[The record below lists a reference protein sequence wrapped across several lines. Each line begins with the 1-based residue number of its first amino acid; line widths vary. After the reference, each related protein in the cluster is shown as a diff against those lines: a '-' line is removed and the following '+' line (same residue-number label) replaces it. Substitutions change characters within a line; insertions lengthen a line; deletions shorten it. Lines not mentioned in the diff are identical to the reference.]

1 MKAGELAQKL
11 GAELKGDPLVELH
24 GVAPLDRATV
34 GELSFLSNP
43 KYAETARKSGAGAIL
58 TAPGRALE
66 GRTLLVHKNPY
77 AAFARAVGLFYPDK
91 AFRPGVHPAAVV
103 GRDCEL
109 DPTCHIGPHVV
120 LGERCRIAANSVIQA
135 GSVLGDDCVVGR
147 DCRIFP
153 RVVLYDRTIL
163 GDRVRLHAGCVLG
176 SDGFG
181 YAQADGGN
189 VKIPQVGRVVVGSD
203 VEIGANTTV
212 DRGALD
218 VTRIGDDAKID
229 NLVQVGHNV
238 IIGDHSILVSQSGIS
253 GSTRLGKG
261 VIVAGQSG
269 AVGHITIGDGA
280 RVGAK
285 SAVTKDVPPG
295 VLVTGIPAREHKAWL
310 KERALVA
317 RLEDVVARLR
327 RLEKRFAASSEE
339 RNSE

>member
-1 MKAGELAQKL
+1 M
-11 GAELKGDPLVELH
+11 
-24 GVAPLDRATV
+24 T
-34 GELSFLSNP
+34 
-43 KYAETARKSGAGAIL
+43 
-58 TAPGRALE
+58 GRSW
-66 GRTLLVHKNPY
+66 GTGSVCT
-77 AAFARAVGLFYPDK
+77 
-91 AFRPGVHPAAVV
+91 
-103 GRDCEL
+103 RDASW
-109 DPTCHIGPHVV
+109 DPTD
-120 LGERCRIAANSVIQA
+120 SV
-135 GSVLGDDCVVGR
+135 
-147 DCRIFP
+147 
-153 RVVLYDRTIL
+153 
-163 GDRVRLHAGCVLG
+163 
-176 SDGFG
+176 
-181 YAQADGGN
+181 
-189 VKIPQVGRVVVGSD
+189 
-203 VEIGANTTV
+203 
-212 DRGALD
+212 
-218 VTRIGDDAKID
+218 D